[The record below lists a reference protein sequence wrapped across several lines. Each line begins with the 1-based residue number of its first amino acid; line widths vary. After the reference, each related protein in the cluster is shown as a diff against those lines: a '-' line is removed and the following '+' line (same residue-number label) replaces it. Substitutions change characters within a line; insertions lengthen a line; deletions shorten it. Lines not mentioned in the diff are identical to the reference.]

1 MEAGSQLKIDVL
13 TKEMAL
19 NEETLIKDVDVQLE
33 QTFNQ
38 ILERANF
45 CRQEKM

>member
-19 NEETLIKDVDVQLE
+19 NEENLIKDVDVQLE
-33 QTFNQ
+33 QTFNEMFFVDSK
-38 ILERANF
+38 ICELLF
-45 CRQEKM
+45 